1 MIKKLNTVLFVALL
15 LLLGLKMAK
24 DKLADVPSAPTAVVP
39 SAPVRNAEFAPTVY
53 YVTWAPF
60 AISNPVTKRNGYLLD
75 LVRIV
80 FPNARFVRVY
90 GTARDLAAKLRED
103 PSCVLCEHGEHPL
116 LKDSVLAPTPL
127 LRREI
132 SVYTVRSN
140 PWVYDGVASLE
151 KLCLSVTEDDL
162 DSKVVR
168 AHYEKF
174 KDDPKRVRFFT
185 GTLRDNVDWRDELMS
200 KRIDGYV
207 NTRLV
212 SVKSSLLGALAE
224 QMLWASISEPI
235 DTVDVRLTVSSR
247 DPNYARQLIDAYER
261 GLKEAEASGELRR
274 LRDYYGITQ

>member
-15 LLLGLKMAK
+15 LLLGLKMVK
-24 DKLADVPSAPTAVVP
+24 DKLAAAPSAPTSVAP
-39 SAPVRNAEFAPTVY
+39 SARVRNAEFAPTVY
-53 YVTWAPF
+53 YMTWAPY

-90 GTARDLAAKLRED
+90 GTVRDLAAKLRED

-116 LKDSVLAPTPL
+116 LTDSVQAPTPL
-127 LRREI
+127 LSCEI

-140 PWVYDGVASLE
+140 PWAYEGVSSLE
-151 KLCLSVTEDDL
+151 KLCLGVTEDDL

-174 KDDPKRVRFFT
+174 KDDPKRIRFFS
-185 GTLRDNVDWRDELMS
+185 GAKRDNTDWRDELTS

-207 NTRLV
+207 NTRLL

-224 QMLWASISEPI
+224 QMLWASISAPI
-235 DTVDVRLTVSSR
+235 DTVDVRLTVSRR
-247 DPNYARQLIDAYER
+247 DPNYARQLIEAYER

-274 LRDYYGITQ
+274 LRDYYGIAQ